1 MRQYGRVPEA
11 NRMVRFTQ
19 YRHGGGI
26 IGNMPAGRIEV
37 LKSAIPYIDRVTNMV
52 RAEGGRDA
60 ETLEEAQLRARR
72 EIRAQQRAVTA
83 EDYESLAKLAASRSV
98 ARVKCRAPGKD
109 TLLPPGTLELLIV
122 PAALDGLQAGDL
134 TKLYLDP
141 ELVKTIDKHL
151 DQFRL
156 LTTNLRIR
164 EPRYVGVKVL
174 VEIVVAEYSQPAV
187 VQGRVINSLKNF
199 ISPLD
204 ATSLGTT
211 TSDIM
216 GPDWEG
222 WPFGRAL
229 FVSEIYALIQKI
241 PGVKHVLDVQLS
253 WRTVIPAREKM
264 PSADRG

>member
-1 MRQYGRVPEA
+1 M
-11 NRMVRFTQ
+11 
-19 YRHGGGI
+19 
-26 IGNMPAGRIEV
+26 
-37 LKSAIPYIDRVTNMV
+37 
-52 RAEGGRDA
+52 
-60 ETLEEAQLRARR
+60 
-72 EIRAQQRAVTA
+72 
-83 EDYESLAKLAASRSV
+83 

-122 PAALDGLQAGDL
+122 PAALDGLQVGDL

-174 VEIVVAEYSQPAV
+174 VEIVVAEYNQPAI
-187 VQGRVINSLKNF
+187 VQARVIKSLKNF

-204 ATSLGTT
+204 ATSLGATS
-211 TSDIM
+211 SDIM

-241 PGVKHVLDVQLS
+241 PGVKHVLDVQSS

-264 PSADRG
+264 SSTAEDDNPAERAERGPLAQRRSKETGYSGRCAVVLAGTRSQDYRTMIDQSDNPPPSPALTIAHAD